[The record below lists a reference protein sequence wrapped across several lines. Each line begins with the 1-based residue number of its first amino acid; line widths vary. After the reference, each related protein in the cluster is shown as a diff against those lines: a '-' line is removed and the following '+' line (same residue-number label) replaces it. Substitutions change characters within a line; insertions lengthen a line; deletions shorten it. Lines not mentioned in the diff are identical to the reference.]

1 MEHEGELTPLETRL
15 VECAA
20 AGDELDCAPTGATTA
35 EFDQI
40 DDWEERKIRAEVLI
54 ALCTGEVSDWSVH
67 PRRGLRL
74 RGAYI
79 AGHVDLSRAQLTQCP
94 LAFHT
99 CRFEEAVELYQ
110 ATTSDI
116 SFTSCDL
123 PSLRGIELNS
133 GASLHL
139 TKTHLQ
145 GISLPR
151 AEFRGLVELSE
162 VRLSNPESR
171 ALNAERMSA
180 GGVFLIGTQV
190 EGEVRLLG
198 ANIGGQLNC
207 SGGTRLINPKGTALI
222 ADYMSVS
229 SVSLR
234 DTHVEGA
241 ARLLGANID
250 GQLACQQGTELI
262 NPGGHALDAA
272 PALVLVEDVRQPL
285 YRGVVGVGPDERG
298 LWGLFVALRQPLE
311 HGLVLLHLAIVLQLV
326 RHLPVPGG
334 L

>member
-171 ALNAERMSA
+171 ALNAERMSGFYTSA
-180 GGVFLIGTQV
+180 PRVCY
-190 EGEVRLLG
+190 R
-198 ANIGGQLNC
+198 GQLLVFRSC
-207 SGGTRLINPKGTALI
+207 LCIVPPYGLCLLQA
-222 ADYMSVS
+222 V
-229 SVSLR
+229 
-234 DTHVEGA
+234 
-241 ARLLGANID
+241 ARLFS
-250 GQLACQQGTELI
+250 
-262 NPGGHALDAA
+262 
-272 PALVLVEDVRQPL
+272 
-285 YRGVVGVGPDERG
+285 RG
-298 LWGLFVALRQPLE
+298 
-311 HGLVLLHLAIVLQLV
+311 GLVP
-326 RHLPVPGG
+326 RRGRPV
-334 L
+334 